1 MRFIEKLWAYTNDH
15 FQEIAHLA
23 KIDEKGNLLGIWRT
37 MSDESVIIAL
47 HKRNTIISSIKFK
60 GLHNIRME
68 VLEKIIVTIQV

>member
-1 MRFIEKLWAYTNDH
+1 MRFIEKLWAYTNDY

-47 HKRNTIISSIKFK
+47 HK
-60 GLHNIRME
+60 
-68 VLEKIIVTIQV
+68 